1 MRIILQILL
10 FCTILYGEDAQEAKI
25 EGEIKVIH
33 VLSDKS
39 NKYAPEDG
47 SAYLLKLKYISENFY
62 ENLHFG
68 IGAYVNGDT
77 GLTDWE
83 GKNNALGLFSKP
95 KGETS
100 VVVGELYLH
109 YKNTTTDA
117 TLGRGFLDTPLTKIS
132 TTLTPNFYQAVFL
145 ENSLNENIS
154 LSLGHIN
161 AISFGSQGATDWALV
176 GEQTKTAGAA
186 VPMKS
191 QSINGV
197 EQAKFI
203 GIAEAAGGEDSKGI
217 SFIGLDHQLCNS
229 FSYRAW
235 NYTAY
240 DFANS
245 FYMDATYKTE
255 FSNLAKLSFGA
266 QLLAQKSLG
275 KNYGNIQNSFFM
287 GGVEAK
293 IADPITFFSLSVN
306 KSNDAEYFNAWGAD
320 PAYTSS
326 IFSRNVYRRDVWA
339 YKTTLGYTLSSK
351 LSFLASF
358 AYYEKSKTIGW
369 GTLTAAKAAYES
381 DLVIGYKPVKNLTLK
396 LVSFIKRSEYDG
408 VAAGERAEKQ
418 MNNISVIASYLF

>member
-62 ENLHFG
+62 EDLHFA

-117 TLGRGFLDTPLTKIS
+117 ILGRGLLDTPLTKIS

-203 GIAEAAGGEDSKGI
+203 GIAEAAGGEESKGI

-266 QLLAQKSLG
+266 QLLAQKSIG

-287 GGVEAK
+287 GGFEAK
-293 IADPITFFSLSVN
+293 IADPIKFLSLSVN

-369 GTLTAAKAAYES
+369 GTLAAAKAAYES

-408 VAAGERAEKQ
+408 VAVGERAEKQ

>member
-1 MRIILQILL
+1 MKIVLQIFL
-10 FCTILYGEDAQEAKI
+10 FCTILYGANTQEAKT

-47 SAYLLKLKYISENFY
+47 SAYLLKLKYISGDFY
-62 ENLHFG
+62 EGLHFG
-68 IGAYVNGDT
+68 IGAYANGDT

-83 GKNNALGLFSKP
+83 GKNNALGLFSQP
-95 KGETS
+95 KGDTS
-100 VVVGELYLH
+100 VVFGELYLR
-109 YKNTTTDA
+109 YKNRTSDA
-117 TLGRGFLDTPLTKIS
+117 TLGRGLLDTPLTKIS

-145 ENSLNENIS
+145 KNSLNENIS

-186 VPMKS
+186 VSMQS

-203 GIAEAAGGEDSKGI
+203 SIAEAAGGEDTKGM
-217 SFIGLDHQLCNS
+217 SFIGLEHQLCDS

-240 DFANS
+240 DFANT
-245 FYMDATYKTE
+245 FYMDTSYKTE
-255 FSNLAKLSFGA
+255 LANAAKLSFGA
-266 QLLAQKSLG
+266 QLLAQKSIG

-287 GGVEAK
+287 GGFEAK
-293 IADPITFFSLSVN
+293 IADSIKFLSLSVN
-306 KSNDAEYFNAWGAD
+306 KSNDAEYFNAWGSD

-326 IFSRNVYRRDVWA
+326 IFSRNAYRSDVLA
-339 YKTTLGYTLSSK
+339 YKTALRYTLSST

-369 GTLTAAKAAYES
+369 GSLAAAKAAYES
-381 DLVIGYKPVKNLTLK
+381 DLAISYKPIKNLTLK
-396 LVSFIKRSEYDG
+396 LVSFIKRSEYDE
-408 VAAGERAEKQ
+408 VASGERAEKQ
-418 MNNISVIASYLF
+418 MNNISVITSYLF

>member
-1 MRIILQILL
+1 MRIVLQILL
-10 FCTILYGEDAQEAKI
+10 FCTILYGANTQEAKT

-47 SAYLLKLKYISENFY
+47 SAYLLKLKYISEDFY
-62 ENLHFG
+62 EGLHFG
-68 IGAYVNGDT
+68 IGAYANGDT
-77 GLTDWE
+77 GLTNWE
-83 GKNNALGLFSKP
+83 GKNNALGLFSQP
-95 KGETS
+95 KGDTS
-100 VVVGELYLH
+100 VVFGELYLR
-109 YKNTTTDA
+109 YKNRTTDA
-117 TLGRGFLDTPLTKIS
+117 TLGRGLLDTPLTKIS
-132 TTLTPNFYQAVFL
+132 TTLTPNFYQTVFL
-145 ENSLNENIS
+145 KNSLNENIS

-186 VPMKS
+186 VPMQS

-203 GIAEAAGGEDSKGI
+203 SIAEAAGGKDTKGI
-217 SFIGLDHQLCNS
+217 SFIGLEHRLCDS
-229 FSYRAW
+229 FSYRTW

-240 DFANS
+240 DFANT
-245 FYMDATYKTE
+245 FYMDTNYITE
-255 FSNLAKLSFGA
+255 FTNLAKLSFGA
-266 QLLAQKSLG
+266 QLLAQKSIG
-275 KNYGNIQNSFFM
+275 KNHGNIQNSFFM
-287 GGVEAK
+287 GGFEAK
-293 IADPITFFSLSVN
+293 IADSIKFLSLSVN
-306 KSNDAEYFNAWGAD
+306 KSNDAEYFNAWGSD

-339 YKTTLGYTLSSK
+339 YKTALGYTLSSK
-351 LSFLASF
+351 LSFMASF

-369 GTLTAAKAAYES
+369 GSLVAAKAAYES
-381 DLVIGYKPVKNLTLK
+381 DLAISYKPIKNLTLK

-408 VAAGERAEKQ
+408 VAAGDRAEKQ